1 MDDVVCCSPVHLF
14 SLGDDVERKDLDT
27 DLVLTKLREFKPE
40 LVKQFGVTSLSLYG
54 VYTPEDTGQF
64 YDIDLMV
71 TLDRPATSRI
81 LNGVE
86 HYIEDRM
93 GIKVGVITKRSLS
106 EERRRLFEE
115 IAIDV

>member
-1 MDDVVCCSPVHLF
+1 M
-14 SLGDDVERKDLDT
+14 
-27 DLVLTKLREFKPE
+27 VLTEGRKFKPE

-64 YDIDLMV
+64 FDIDLMV
-71 TLDRPATSRI
+71 TLDRPATFKI
-81 LNGVE
+81 LNGIGF
-86 HYIEDRM
+86 YIEDRM
-93 GIKVGVITKRSLS
+93 GIKVGVITKRSLN